1 MPHGKSAKEGVVAML
16 ASLRWQKPPLQE
28 DKQSEEQGT
37 TGISAV
43 TACGQRKT

>member
-1 MPHGKSAKEGVVAML
+1 MPHGKSAKKAL
-16 ASLRWQKPPLQE
+16 WLCSLLCAGKPPQE

-43 TACGQRKT
+43 TVKGKHEM